1 MFYYLL
7 MFYLCCIS
15 SCIQT
20 QTIEINL
27 NTNWVLSSK
36 NLNININNV
45 NLPTSVHSI
54 LRSQNQIPNPLYRY
68 NDANLTWIFEN
79 DDWTFTNTFKIDN
92 FLNLNKTSKINFIF
106 DSVDTIASVYLNDKF
121 ILNANNQ
128 FLKHE
133 IYFLNSILNENEN
146 VLVIKFNSPTKV
158 ASSLAFLYP
167 YKEPQSNL
175 LSNLIK
181 RNYK

>member
-15 SCIQT
+15 TCIQT

-54 LRSQNQIPNPLYRY
+54 LRSQNLIPDPLYRY

-92 FLNLNKTSKINFIF
+92 FTNLNKTSKINFIF

-121 ILNANNQ
+121 ILNTKNE
-128 FLKHE
+128 FLKYQVE
-133 IYFLNSILNENEN
+133 NLNSKLNDNQN
-146 VLVIKFNSPTKV
+146 VLELKFSSATKYADAMAYLSPYRLPVGK
-158 ASSLAFLYP
+158 FY
-167 YKEPQSNL
+167 
-175 LSNLIK
+175 
-181 RNYK
+181 